1 MNINMPFNIKST
13 DQPKPKSDRTGY
25 SSVKFKLV
33 QDLD

>member
-1 MNINMPFNIKST
+1 MPFNIKST

-25 SSVKFKLV
+25 SDSSVKFKLV